1 MQVSGLKHV
10 SLSLVI
16 HVVLILS
23 HKSSMSSVKRENSGC
38 YFTKALNAKCNVTQ
52 YILDLDYIQLI
63 IIHVKKVTTAI
74 IATRKSN

>member
-1 MQVSGLKHV
+1 
-10 SLSLVI
+10 
-16 HVVLILS
+16 
-23 HKSSMSSVKRENSGC
+23 MSSVKRENSGC

-74 IATRKSN
+74 IATRKSNWKIKSYWIKWGDLAYTCI